1 MVMDLHVAVT
11 PMNRIVKSLKWGA
24 SALRVAKLRAVFGR
38 RLKISSGKPLYM
50 GRDAR
55 VILGAD
61 ATLSV
66 GAGVYLSPGCVVQV
80 NDGACLMLGDGVY
93 MNENCRVTVVE
104 STRIGSD
111 TIFGPNVQVY
121 DHDHRFDREGV
132 RSELLH
138 APVLIGQHCWLCA
151 NALVTRGCTIADCS
165 LISANSVV
173 THDLPVE
180 GALYGGSP
188 ARLIK
193 KYKNREK

>member
-1 MVMDLHVAVT
+1 MDLHLAVIA
-11 PMNRIVKSLKWGA
+11 MSRIVKSLKWGA
-24 SALRVAKLRAVFGR
+24 SALRVARLCIVYGG
-38 RLKISSGKPLYM
+38 RLKISLGKPLYI
-50 GRDAR
+50 GRGAR

-66 GAGVYLSPGCVVQV
+66 GSGVYLSPGCVVQV
-80 NDGACLMLGDGVY
+80 NDGARLMLEDGVY

-121 DHDHRFDREGV
+121 DHDHQFDRWGV

-138 APVLIGQHCWLCA
+138 APVSIGQHCWLCA
-151 NALVTRGCTIADCS
+151 NAVVTRGCAIADRS

-180 GALYGGSP
+180 GALYCGSP